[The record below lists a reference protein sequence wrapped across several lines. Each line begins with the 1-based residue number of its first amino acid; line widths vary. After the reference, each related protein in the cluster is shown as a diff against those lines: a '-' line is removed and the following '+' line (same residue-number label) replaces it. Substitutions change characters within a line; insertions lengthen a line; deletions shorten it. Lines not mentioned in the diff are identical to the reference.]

1 MGEKTVNL
9 TTLPDAESVVVT
21 KQYVGGSLFKSQNGT
36 IWTPS
41 QFEDMKFSL
50 KKADFS
56 KESGIAYLHNPS
68 LETGSDLTQKLINN
82 PLTTLPRKLK
92 VGITTTTSLN
102 DELSIGK
109 KVSDSTDSTAI
120 NGIIEQVGGQV
131 THSNLEQVGAGYSN
145 GTFNDVNFY
154 NITGN
159 GSGVIGIATFSSG
172 ALTGNPHIT
181 TVGEGY
187 VVGDVLGITTA
198 DVVRGRGAISVGG
211 ISGRDTLYLTNVQ
224 GESFTV
230 GEDLVLYND
239 GTTAT
244 GYANTNITSSSLIST
259 LYDGRVLEVQQNSH
273 GLQADNNV
281 VVLADIAPDRIPTTL
296 NAALGLSDTT
306 ISVANTSIFATF
318 EGITTSK
325 GYCKVNNEII
335 FYNGITAAG
344 GGAGTLGIGT
354 RGVENSLKRSH
365 DIDTQITPYELNGI
379 SLSRINTQHNM
390 PTDAT
395 IKAARDYDTYHIQI
409 DRGGR
414 TTGDPQLSFTDE
426 SSTGGNQVYS
436 SANIQFNEI
445 APLLNT
451 FVPAETTTLNSQ
463 IRTVSGTSVGG
474 NEISFLDQGYEDISL
489 NNDNFLTTPRM
500 VASRVNE
507 TTRLTTLPNN
517 KSLTLALTMQT
528 SDSNLSPVIDL
539 QGSEIIFGRNRL
551 NNPVSDYANDG
562 RVNSLTE
569 DPHTGYYIS
578 QRTDLAQP
586 ATSLK
591 VIVSAYRHSSAD
603 FRVLYELYRVDSN
616 GIEQAFELFP
626 GFDNMTDT
634 NGDGFG
640 DKVVDPILNNGK
652 PDTFTRASA
661 DGEYIDYQFSAN
673 NLSQFTGFRIKIDMS
688 GTNEARAPKFK
699 DFRVIALA

>member
-1 MGEKTVNL
+1 MIL
-9 TTLPDAESVVVT
+9 II
-21 KQYVGGSLFKSQNGT
+21 F
-36 IWTPS
+36 
-41 QFEDMKFSL
+41 
-50 KKADFS
+50 
-56 KESGIAYLHNPS
+56 
-68 LETGSDLTQKLINN
+68 KLIA
-82 PLTTLPRKLK
+82 
-92 VGITTTTSLN
+92 
-102 DELSIGK
+102 E
-109 KVSDSTDSTAI
+109 A
-120 NGIIEQVGGQV
+120 
-131 THSNLEQVGAGYSN
+131 
-145 GTFNDVNFY
+145 
-154 NITGN
+154 
-159 GSGVIGIATFSSG
+159 
-172 ALTGNPHIT
+172 
-181 TVGEGY
+181 
-187 VVGDVLGITTA
+187 
-198 DVVRGRGAISVGG
+198 
-211 ISGRDTLYLTNVQ
+211 
-224 GESFTV
+224 
-230 GEDLVLYND
+230 
-239 GTTAT
+239 
-244 GYANTNITSSSLIST
+244 
-259 LYDGRVLEVQQNSH
+259 
-273 GLQADNNV
+273 
-281 VVLADIAPDRIPTTL
+281 
-296 NAALGLSDTT
+296 
-306 ISVANTSIFATF
+306 
-318 EGITTSK
+318 
-325 GYCKVNNEII
+325 
-335 FYNGITAAG
+335 
-344 GGAGTLGIGT
+344 
-354 RGVENSLKRSH
+354 RS
-365 DIDTQITPYELNGI
+365 
-379 SLSRINTQHNM
+379 
-390 PTDAT
+390 
-395 IKAARDYDTYHIQI
+395 
-409 DRGGR
+409 
-414 TTGDPQLSFTDE
+414 TGDPQLSFTDE

-634 NGDGFG
+634 DGDGFG